1 MTPIRTADPARSS
14 DLTDRF
20 GQAVKARLDAGAQGL
35 DPATAARLAASR
47 RVALAQR
54 PARRTQVVR
63 RLSLAGVF
71 GSDGDGGF
79 NAGLALAASALLL
92 AGLLFAVDLGGPDE
106 ADQDSLEVDAEIL
119 TDDLPFT
126 AHLDPVFPEILR
138 REE

>member
-1 MTPIRTADPARSS
+1 MTPVTRPTDARS
-14 DLTDRF
+14 LTDQF
-20 GQAVKARLDAGAQGL
+20 GKAVKARLDVGAQTL
-35 DPATAARLAASR
+35 DPAIAGRLAASR

-63 RLSLAGVF
+63 RLSLAGMF
-71 GSDGDGGF
+71 GSDSDGTGF

-92 AGLLFAVDLGGPDE
+92 AGLLFAVDLAGPDDG
-106 ADQDSLEVDAEIL
+106 DQDSLEVDAEIL